1 MANAVV
7 RCAEHMSSSG
17 TLRLLLGSVVVPILL
32 VCLDVAGATDRDSGL
47 GFFFGLFVGGFN
59 LAFGKLGFWSKPWV
73 IVAYCTFGA
82 CALLFLNVYL
92 SCAYRSCR

>member
-7 RCAEHMSSSG
+7 GSAEHMSSSG
-17 TLRLLLGSVVVPILL
+17 TLRLLIGSVVVPALL
-32 VCLDVAGATDRDSGL
+32 VSLDVAGATNRGSGL
-47 GFFFGLFVGGFN
+47 GFLIGLFVGGFN

-73 IVAYCTFGA
+73 IVAYCALGA
-82 CALLFLNVYL
+82 CALLFLNVSS